1 MLKILICSIL
11 LSFSSIITAQE
22 TKTFN
27 VGDAIEYFDGVD
39 WIDGEI
45 AKVNS
50 NNTYVVYVRG
60 DKNKTKVVPK
70 DDVQALF
77 MEKEKII
84 TTTVTKEVETITNKF
99 SILDIVKYHKDNV
112 WIESEIINIGKN
124 NEYLVYENNEKT
136 SVVWK
141 KDSELSFVRS
151 IQNDAEILH
160 KVGDVV
166 FFLNGEVWHESEI
179 LALNDGLAQVYSNI
193 EKTETKWIKTS
204 DLKKKD

>member
-11 LSFSSIITAQE
+11 VGFSSIISAQE

-45 AKVNS
+45 AKINA

-99 SILDIVKYHKDNV
+99 SVLDIVKYHKDNV

-124 NEYLVYENNEKT
+124 NEYLVYENAEKT

-141 KDSELSFVRS
+141 KDSELSFVRR
-151 IQNDAEILH
+151 IQNEAEILH
-160 KVGDVV
+160 KVGDIVY
-166 FFLNGEVWHESEI
+166 FLNGEVWHESEI
-179 LALNDGLAQVYSNI
+179 ISINDGMAQVYSNL
-193 EKTETKWIKTS
+193 EKTETKWIKTG